1 MSSSLSVVVLFSD
14 ISRALYRV
22 LVSTFPEINIL
33 FMARG
38 TSQAQQHQICVA
50 NNRCQPCKMKKGGAP
65 SGQRASTQKRLRDK
79 VEEKNPDA
87 KTQREEDGKA
97 AKRIFF
103 SRDTARQ
110 SLPSIEMSAEP
121 SVTPDFTRTSPLQD
135 PLVAFDP
142 PPKKLQDRV
151 DGQVYTPADGSFRGV
166 RVQWSARAKTYMCTC
181 DISAHSGN
189 CQANRCPVLTEKQ
202 ASASTEVSQ
211 TVEVPTRRL
220 AGGASSCKSKF
231 NNMQID
237 PGHLQSLTS
246 IHHIPACSET
256 ESPPITILQKG
267 T

>member
-22 LVSTFPEINIL
+22 LVSTFPEFNLL
-33 FMARG
+33 FMGRG
-38 TSQAQQHQICVA
+38 TSQAQQHQISVA
-50 NNRCQPCKMKKGGAP
+50 NNRSQSCKMKKGGAP

-97 AKRIFF
+97 AKRNFF

-121 SVTPDFTRTSPLQD
+121 SVTPAFTRTSPLQD

-151 DGQVYTPADGSFRGV
+151 DGQVYTPADGPFRGV
-166 RVQWSARAKTYMCTC
+166 RMQS
-181 DISAHSGN
+181 
-189 CQANRCPVLTEKQ
+189 PL
-202 ASASTEVSQ
+202 VS
-211 TVEVPTRRL
+211 R
-220 AGGASSCKSKF
+220 SCSR
-231 NNMQID
+231 I
-237 PGHLQSLTS
+237 
-246 IHHIPACSET
+246 AE
-256 ESPPITILQKG
+256 
-267 T
+267 